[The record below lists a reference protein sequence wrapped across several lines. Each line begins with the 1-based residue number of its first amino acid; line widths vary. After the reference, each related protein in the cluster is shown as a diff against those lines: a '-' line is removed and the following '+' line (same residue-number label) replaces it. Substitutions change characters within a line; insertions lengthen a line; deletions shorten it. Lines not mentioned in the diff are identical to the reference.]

1 MAILSYFAAGEADFN
16 GFCEVEELGI
26 FCFIVGRIL
35 RRRVRIIFY
44 VYTCGLPD
52 ARKGLLP
59 GVQRLGEE
67 KENSEYETYF
77 FLSVGFPAD
86 AYEFGICY

>member
-1 MAILSYFAAGEADFN
+1 MAILSYFAAGETAFN
-16 GFCEVEELGI
+16 GFCEVAELGI

-44 VYTCGLPD
+44 VYTCGLSD

-59 GVQRLGEE
+59 GVQRLDIRKGE
-67 KENSEYETYF
+67 
-77 FLSVGFPAD
+77 
-86 AYEFGICY
+86 